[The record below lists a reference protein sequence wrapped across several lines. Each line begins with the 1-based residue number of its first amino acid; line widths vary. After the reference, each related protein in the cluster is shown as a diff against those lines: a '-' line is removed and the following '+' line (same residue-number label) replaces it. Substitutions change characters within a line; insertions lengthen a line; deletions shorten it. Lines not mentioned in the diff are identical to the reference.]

1 MTKLLKHL
9 FPSHKPESYY
19 GYEVRAGKYVTTE
32 VFNETEDF
40 LNYVEQQSQDLERR
54 GLTDR
59 VGLLKSAPSGEY
71 LFGMI
76 FDLPARGDLDSQ
88 LADFYTKKKLPYDS
102 DIFNQFEQS
111 ADDDVAVTAE
121 NVDVKASDDNVDIA
135 VATENTDLEVATQNA
150 DLVAAT
156 DEATVVSTT
165 DAGPVLRDSHT
176 PSTPVPVSGAVT
188 ADAEVET
195 LEQKDLK
202 IQHLT
207 ALLAQQQA
215 ASSPQQPAETVP
227 PVNPELASL
236 QEDVSSAVVKVLEE
250 KQAKLSALLNESD
263 QSGVIRRETQQEYE
277 DKRIKLLDQVKKTA
291 ARDLEE
297 AKRREKERYE
307 QALRD
312 LDDQF
317 DKTQAHLVVEVD
329 QSIQHDH
336 DQMLEKRLDENQKQL
351 ERLLS
356 AREELTTKIHEAKQL
371 FS

>member
-1 MTKLLKHL
+1 MRKLLKHL
-9 FPSHKPESYY
+9 FPSHKTESHY
-19 GYEVRAGKYVTTE
+19 GYEVRAGKYVPTE
-32 VFNETEDF
+32 VFHETEDF

-54 GLTDR
+54 GLTDQ

-71 LFGMI
+71 LFALI
-76 FDLPARGDLDSQ
+76 FDLPARGDIDSQ

-102 DIFNQFEQS
+102 SIFNRFSQS
-111 ADDDVAVTAE
+111 AEPVQPTHLEQVSNADDVTAE
-121 NVDVKASDDNVDIA
+121 NADLK
-135 VATENTDLEVATQNA
+135 VATENA
-150 DLVAAT
+150 DLVVAA
-156 DEATVVSTT
+156 DETT
-165 DAGPVLRDSHT
+165 DAATTESQPVPGEQ
-176 PSTPVPVSGAVT
+176 PSSATPVPVSEAVT
-188 ADAEVET
+188 ADAEVETET

-215 ASSPQQPAETVP
+215 ASSSQQPAETVP
-227 PVNPELASL
+227 PVNTELASL

-250 KQAKLSALLNESD
+250 KQAKLSALLNQSD
-263 QSGVIRRETQQEYE
+263 QSGTIRRETQQEYE
-277 DKRIKLLDQVKKTA
+277 EKRIKLLDQVKKTA

-356 AREELTTKIHEAKQL
+356 AREELTTKIHEAKKL

>member
-1 MTKLLKHL
+1 MPKLLKHL
-9 FPSHKPESYY
+9 FPSHKTESHY
-19 GYEVRAGKYVTTE
+19 GYEVRAGKYVPTE
-32 VFNETEDF
+32 VFHETEDF

-54 GLTDR
+54 GLSDQ

-76 FDLPARGDLDSQ
+76 FDLPARGDIDSQ

-102 DIFNQFEQS
+102 SIFNRFSQS
-111 ADDDVAVTAE
+111 AEPAQPNNLEQVPHADDVTAE
-121 NVDVKASDDNVDIA
+121 NADLK
-135 VATENTDLEVATQNA
+135 VATENA
-150 DLVAAT
+150 DLVVVT
-156 DEATVVSTT
+156 DETT
-165 DAGPVLRDSHT
+165 DAATTESQPV
-176 PSTPVPVSGAVT
+176 PSEQPSSATPVPVSGAVT

-195 LEQKDLK
+195 PEQKDLK

-250 KQAKLSALLNESD
+250 KQAKLSALLNQSD
-263 QSGVIRRETQQEYE
+263 QSGTIRRETQQEYE